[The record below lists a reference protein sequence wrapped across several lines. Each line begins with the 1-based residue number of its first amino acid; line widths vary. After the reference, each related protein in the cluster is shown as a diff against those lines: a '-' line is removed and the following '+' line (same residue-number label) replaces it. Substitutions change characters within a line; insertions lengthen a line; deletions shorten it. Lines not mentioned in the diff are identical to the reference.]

1 MQRWNINYLKE
12 LYDKY
17 YKLSFETKDPTL
29 SLEYESTANSILGVI
44 ERYDELV
51 HKPRTQSVSIDIF
64 SYRDVIDNDKD
75 LIMRYGYSFPC
86 IRDFNEYNGRLDIN
100 PQNLTRINTT
110 VNKVLQVSRGF
121 YDQFDSRFRDTYI
134 KMSRNFR
141 NTLHFYKLTPGVK
154 EFGQTYSIYKTDI
167 TFFELGYCNSAQD
180 YISAIH
186 EFGHGISCSLNQ
198 EAMWDYEKYCLIEVD
213 SLFFELL
220 GLDYIGQTLNC
231 QQDSFTINLE
241 VLEDYLYSAKLICTK
256 LDMYDALTYKELKN
270 KRKIKKYLATESDYD
285 KKGIEDVINTQMR
298 ELMHYI
304 VSYLTAVELY
314 LIYQES
320 PETALD
326 LLFEIINHSER
337 SNQKYLEYIR
347 SLGLEPG
354 KNFDR
359 YLEVLMNKAKDLKD
373 EKSLRYK
380 N

>member
-17 YKLSFETKDPTL
+17 HILSVNAEDSTL

-44 ERYDELV
+44 DRYNELV
-51 HKPRTQSVSIDIF
+51 HKPRIQMIHMDIN

-86 IRDFNEYNGRLDIN
+86 IRDFNEYNDRLDIN

-110 VNKVLQVSRGF
+110 INKVLQVSRGF
-121 YDQFDSRFRDTYI
+121 YNQFDSRFRDQYI
-134 KMSRNFR
+134 RMSRNFR
-141 NTLHFYKLTPGVK
+141 NTLHFYKLSSGVK

-167 TFFELGYCNSAQD
+167 TFFEVGYCNSAQD

-186 EFGHGISCSLNQ
+186 EFGHGISCSLNHD
-198 EAMWDYEKYCLIEVD
+198 AMWDAEKYCLIEVD

-220 GLDYIGQTLNC
+220 GVDYIGQTLGC
-231 QQDSFTINLE
+231 HQDGFNINLE

-256 LDMYDALTYKELKN
+256 LDMYDALTYRELRS
-270 KRKIKKYLATESDYD
+270 KRKLNKYLANESNYD

-298 ELMHYI
+298 EVMHYI
-304 VSYLTAVELY
+304 VSYLTAIELY
-314 LIYQES
+314 LIYQER
-320 PETALD
+320 PEVALD
-326 LLFEIINHSER
+326 LLFEIINHQEK
-337 SNQKYLEYIR
+337 SNQKYLEYIK
-347 SLGLEPG
+347 SLGVEPG
-354 KNFDR
+354 KNFDK
-359 YLEVLMNKAKDLKD
+359 YLETLMTKAKDLKN